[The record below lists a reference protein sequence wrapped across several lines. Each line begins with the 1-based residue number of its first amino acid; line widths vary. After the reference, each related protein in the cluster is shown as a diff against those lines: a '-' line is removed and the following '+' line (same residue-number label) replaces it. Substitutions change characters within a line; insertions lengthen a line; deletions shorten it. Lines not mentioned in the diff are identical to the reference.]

1 MSLLA
6 INQFLTTNWLLP
18 TLVSCDTHIQY
29 LYDLHFLINTPSFA
43 SIASALMKIHL
54 WQLHI
59 RYVLALV
66 EVFHS
71 SRIPIVLRHFFVE
84 LTKAASSGFPSVGL
98 IHGVWV
104 APPF

>member
-1 MSLLA
+1 MLLLA

-29 LYDLHFLINTPSFA
+29 LYDDLHYLINTPSFA

-54 WQLHI
+54 WLPQLHI
-59 RYVLALV
+59 CYVLALV

-84 LTKAASSGFPSVGL
+84 FDQSRQ
-98 IHGVWV
+98 
-104 APPF
+104 